1 MLYSTIVQR
10 DNSGMNQIIAAAEA
24 FSQSGFMESLQLC
37 NFDRHKVEQV
47 TDMVRMYQVRL
58 NIESRELVYFSENFI
73 QQYATDNNKCFEM
86 AINLMRNLK
95 TTITGT
101 MRIFRKF
108 CPVVR
113 RKLWEPSI
121 KVSALER
128 NRLVYGFQYELF
140 GLEEYPEYVQTLFH
154 ELNTFFSHLITS
166 LQVCKDMIRKEEKVR
181 HDPELL
187 KQIYESSCEE
197 ALTGLR
203 HVINTFGSV
212 KFVSEEEMEKHR
224 KNARPLSEW
233 LAEEYHNHDKDW
245 MTKHAYVRYVM
256 AGQQKGLDDEAAI
269 LWKDNLDK
277 GHEMVDI
284 ISRLDSVGLTFNKAK
299 SSLKNGKMG
308 RYDSD
313 EMVRLIKYSGVGY
326 EDEVKFYRY
335 LENHYHGN
343 YDLPTWQAVCRTRK
357 VFEDKGKSVERMIS
371 DISKLVERMN
381 NSKAQLPLN
390 NVPLQPTA

>member
-113 RKLWEPSI
+113 RKLWEPRI

-197 ALTGLR
+197 ALTEIGR
-203 HVINTFGSV
+203 AHV
-212 KFVSEEEMEKHR
+212 
-224 KNARPLSEW
+224 
-233 LAEEYHNHDKDW
+233 
-245 MTKHAYVRYVM
+245 
-256 AGQQKGLDDEAAI
+256 
-269 LWKDNLDK
+269 
-277 GHEMVDI
+277 
-284 ISRLDSVGLTFNKAK
+284 
-299 SSLKNGKMG
+299 
-308 RYDSD
+308 
-313 EMVRLIKYSGVGY
+313 
-326 EDEVKFYRY
+326 
-335 LENHYHGN
+335 
-343 YDLPTWQAVCRTRK
+343 
-357 VFEDKGKSVERMIS
+357 
-371 DISKLVERMN
+371 
-381 NSKAQLPLN
+381 
-390 NVPLQPTA
+390 